1 MTTRRSSVNKEEMN
15 KSLSAEPPEV
25 RCVYHQQTVALR
37 WLREDFAGD
46 LAVGLRRLIRGD
58 MYVRLVGAA
67 VQSKAAFLTSIEE
80 PTCCYRLSRGETP
93 DASQVWVE
101 ITPPIAFPI
110 LNCLLGGASDDA
122 FLPRRPLTNIER
134 RLLTRVVELIG
145 ASLSLAWPGQD
156 KPSFVAE
163 PLTTEATAG
172 ARDEQALAVS
182 FEFGVDRQGGT
193 GIFSDKN
200 NSTTRVSELSMG
212 ENNVLWTVTNGVC
225 PESIDTVMIT
235 INDLILQTLITP
247 NLDGNNDF
255 FVIKGIDGMGKTS
268 FMVFNRWG
276 ARVFKNDDYDN
287 LWDGVDDNGNPL
299 PDDTYFYILK
309 SENIKTIKGFF
320 VIKQ

>member
-1 MTTRRSSVNKEEMN
+1 VNKEEMN

-182 FEFGVDRQGGT
+182 FEFGVDRQGGMLRLCMDGQFMPAIASPVRPAGRIEGPLEISASLT
-193 GIFSDKN
+193 ELPISPADLVGLSAGDILATDSPADGEVVIRVAGIPKFVGKLGICN
-200 NSTTRVSELSMG
+200 GKRA
-212 ENNVLWTVTNGVC
+212 VTIVRK
-225 PESIDTVMIT
+225 
-235 INDLILQTLITP
+235 IN
-247 NLDGNNDF
+247 
-255 FVIKGIDGMGKTS
+255 
-268 FMVFNRWG
+268 
-276 ARVFKNDDYDN
+276 
-287 LWDGVDDNGNPL
+287 
-299 PDDTYFYILK
+299 
-309 SENIKTIKGFF
+309 
-320 VIKQ
+320 